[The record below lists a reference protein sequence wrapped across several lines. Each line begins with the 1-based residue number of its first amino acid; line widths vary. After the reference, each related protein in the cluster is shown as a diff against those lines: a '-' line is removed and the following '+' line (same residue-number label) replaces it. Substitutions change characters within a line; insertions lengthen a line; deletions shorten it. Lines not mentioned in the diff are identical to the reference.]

1 MVQST
6 RLSPLRK
13 FPIPS
18 AAVRAIG
25 LAGLALLL
33 TLGTGGCVYRMTVQQ
48 GNFLDPKQV
57 SQLQVGMTRSQVRFL
72 LGTPML
78 PDAFDRD
85 RWDYLYYE
93 KIGRLKKP
101 DQRRLTVFFDGD
113 QFSRAEGDEMP
124 TEAEFVATLGSRAS
138 GRKVPQLEATEAQ
151 LERYPAPAHT
161 EDAPAPAPADSAGA
175 RHYPP
180 LDAAQ

>member
-13 FPIPS
+13 SRIPRPGDQRLGLQ
-18 AAVRAIG
+18 RAGIR
-25 LAGLALLL
+25 LAGACLVALLL
-33 TLGTGGCVYRMTVQQ
+33 SGTGGCVYRMTVQQ

-85 RWDYLYYE
+85 RWDYLYYQ
-93 KIGRLKKP
+93 KIGRLKKA
-101 DQRRLTVFFDGD
+101 DQRRLTVFFDEDKVARFENVGTPLAD
-113 QFSRAEGDEMP
+113 VADPAEPPREPAGPPALTPPSPSP
-124 TEAEFVATLGSRAS
+124 TADPTSPAT
-138 GRKVPQLEATEAQ
+138 
-151 LERYPAPAHT
+151 
-161 EDAPAPAPADSAGA
+161 
-175 RHYPP
+175 
-180 LDAAQ
+180 

>member
-33 TLGTGGCVYRMTVQQ
+33 TLGTGGCGYRMTVQQ

-101 DQRRLTVFFDGD
+101 DQRRLTVWFDQDKVQRFENVGTPLGD
-113 QFSRAEGDEMP
+113 
-124 TEAEFVATLGSRAS
+124 VAA
-138 GRKVPQLEATEAQ
+138 
-151 LERYPAPAHT
+151 APA
-161 EDAPAPAPADSAGA
+161 EPAAIPAVPPATTPPPPAAESASPA
-175 RHYPP
+175 T
-180 LDAAQ
+180 

>member
-1 MVQST
+1 V
-6 RLSPLRK
+6 
-13 FPIPS
+13 PS
-18 AAVRAIG
+18 AWPAWP
-25 LAGLALLL
+25 LLL
-33 TLGTGGCVYRMTVQQ
+33 ALGTGGCVYRMTVQQ

-101 DQRRLTVFFDGD
+101 DQRRLTVFFDPTRCSV
-113 QFSRAEGDEMP
+113 SRTSARRSRMSRQLQPSPRRYRRSRLPPRPRRPRPSQPPPRPDTPSAGVP
-124 TEAEFVATLGSRAS
+124 PARRRAASTRLRRLARGSACS
-138 GRKVPQLEATEAQ
+138 GR
-151 LERYPAPAHT
+151 
-161 EDAPAPAPADSAGA
+161 
-175 RHYPP
+175 
-180 LDAAQ
+180 

>member
-18 AAVRAIG
+18 AEVRAIG

-101 DQRRLTVFFDGD
+101 DQRRLTVWFDQDKVQRFENVGTPLAD
-113 QFSRAEGDEMP
+113 
-124 TEAEFVATLGSRAS
+124 VAA
-138 GRKVPQLEATEAQ
+138 
-151 LERYPAPAHT
+151 APA
-161 EDAPAPAPADSAGA
+161 EPAAIPAVPPATTPPPPAAESASPA
-175 RHYPP
+175 T
-180 LDAAQ
+180 